1 MKKSKIHILI
11 TGEPNSGKSRVLKFI
26 KDSLNKEGF
35 NVDFN
40 GGIDFN
46 DESDFDRHHDKNL
59 KSGISQISEITEVS
73 IEEKSVKRGSI

>member
-1 MKKSKIHILI
+1 MKKNKIHILI

-26 KDSLNKEGF
+26 KDSLNTKGF
-35 NVDFN
+35 NVDFD

-46 DESDFDRHHDKNL
+46 NESDFDRHHEKNL
-59 KSGISQISEITEVS
+59 KSGISPLSERTEVL